1 MVRKTGVLLAFVI
14 VIVVIVVAFVV
25 LREVTRAN
33 QSTPQT
39 LAINIDVQK
48 VVDGVDQPTFVGNAG
63 DGSGR
68 LFIVEKTG
76 RIQIFNKGQLAATPF
91 LDISSLVDS
100 SANERGLLS
109 VAFHPDYKTNGLF
122 YVYYTGENGD
132 VTIARYK
139 VSSSPDVADPQSARI
154 LLTVPHPRG
163 NHNGG
168 QLAFGPD
175 GYLYAG
181 LGDGGGGG
189 DPDHNGQT
197 PKTLLG
203 KLLRID
209 VNSGDPY
216 GIPADNPF
224 ATNKQG
230 APEVWAY
237 GLRNPW
243 RFSFDS
249 ATGDLYI
256 ADVGQNLYEEVD
268 VQPAKSPGG
277 LNYGWNI
284 MEATHCYSPSDGCN
298 KNGLVLP
305 VTEYTHGDDG
315 CSISGGYVYR
325 GKQFKELVGT
335 YFFADYCSGKIWGM
349 QANGSNSWKTGE
361 LMKGVGG
368 ISSFGQDEAGEI
380 YVCDLN
386 KGIIYHLVEKAA

>member
-1 MVRKTGVLLAFVI
+1 MRKFPKLEVLVVVVSALLI
-14 VIVVIVVAFVV
+14 VHV
-25 LREVTRAN
+25 VTRAN
-33 QSTPQT
+33 QNNSQN
-39 LAINIDVQK
+39 LGINIDVQK
-48 VVDGVDQPTFVGNAG
+48 VIDGIDQPTFVANAG

-68 LFIVEKTG
+68 IFIVEKTG
-76 RIQIFNKGQLAATPF
+76 RIRILNNGQLAATPF
-91 LDISSLVDS
+91 LDVSGLIDS
-100 SANERGLLS
+100 GQSERGLLS

-122 YVYYTGENGD
+122 YVYYTATGGD

-139 VSSSPDVADPQSARI
+139 VSSNPDVADPNSAKI
-154 LLTVPHPRG
+154 LLTVTHQRI

-168 QLAFGPD
+168 QLEFGPD

-189 DPDHNGQT
+189 DPDHNGQN

-203 KLLRID
+203 KLLRLD
-209 VNSGDPY
+209 VNTGDPY

-268 VQPAKSPGG
+268 VQKAKTAGG
-277 LNYGWNI
+277 LNYGWNT
-284 MEATHCYSPSDGCN
+284 MEATHCYSQSVGCN
-298 KNGLVLP
+298 QDGLILP
-305 VTEYTHGDDG
+305 VTEYAHGDDG
-315 CSISGGYVYR
+315 CSITGGYVYR
-325 GKQFKELVGT
+325 GKQFKDLVGT
-335 YFFADYCSGKIWGM
+335 YFFSDFCSGKIWGM
-349 QANGSNSWKTGE
+349 QQDGTSTWKVAQ
-361 LMKGVGG
+361 LMSSVGG

-386 KGIIYHLVEKAA
+386 KGIVYHIVEKAS